1 MHKTLNII
9 IALLIVILLGLLG
22 YYVYI
27 NKESKNIDKESKS
40 IEQKTEV
47 VKQQPNS
54 LSIEEEFNFKALDGK
69 HYTLKTAEKKIK
81 IKETNNKFVFLKIF
95 GWDCEYCKKEIPEL
109 VKLKRDLGNTF
120 DVIAIEAQQHTN
132 EESVK
137 YIKEYGINYSIIE
150 GEKQKRFYNYL
161 KKYYGWSGVIPLTIA
176 LGRNG
181 NILAYE
187 VGAKSYTLSE
197 LMKASLLRDV
207 NNTEQ

>member
-1 MHKTLNII
+1 MQKTLNII
-9 IALLIVILLGLLG
+9 IVLLIVILLGLLG
-22 YYVYI
+22 YYIYI
-27 NKESKNIDKESKS
+27 NKVSKNIENRTKV
-40 IEQKTEV
+40 IQKRS
-47 VKQQPNS
+47 NFI
-54 LSIEEEFNFKALDGK
+54 SIEEEFNFKALDGK
-69 HYTLKTAEKKIK
+69 NYTLKTAEKKIK

-109 VKLKRDLGNTF
+109 IKLKRDLGNTF

-132 EESVK
+132 EESLK
-137 YIKEYGINYSIIE
+137 HIKEYGINYSIIE
-150 GEKQKRFYNYL
+150 GEKQKKFYDYL

-207 NNTEQ
+207 DNIE